1 MINKKILIVGGGPA
15 GLMAA
20 DFASRSGVEVTLADS
35 MPTFGRKF
43 LMAGKSGLN
52 LTMHEDDITFQTR
65 IIHNN
70 TTIEK
75 ALEEFGPIE
84 VIEWANSLGI
94 KTFVGSTG
102 RVFPT
107 EMKASPLLRNWISR
121 LDELGVSRQNR
132 WKLKSISNK
141 VATFETPQ
149 GLLNKPADG
158 IVLAL
163 GGASWPKLGSNGDWK
178 SLFDPAELESFQ
190 ASNCSFIVKWSIK
203 MSKYFGQP
211 LKSIKLSAGSQS
223 SRGEIIISQKGIEG
237 GGIYSLSAQL
247 KKGEDLILDLLPDW
261 DNDKILKLLTIP
273 WGKSSSSNILRKRL
287 KLEPIK
293 QAILREFAMD
303 VFKEP
308 ALLTKSIKSLKIPL
322 NGTGPIQTAISTS
335 GGVKMGSID
344 ENFML
349 RGRPGI
355 FCAGEMLDWDAP
367 TGGYLITTCLAT
379 GRMAGKRAVQFV
391 SHC

>member
-52 LTMHEDDITFQTR
+52 LTMHEDYITFQTR

-149 GLLNKPADG
+149 GLLNKSADG

-335 GGVKMGSID
+335 GGVKMSSID

-349 RGRPGI
+349 RGRPGV

-379 GRMAGKRAVQFV
+379 GRMAGKRAMQFV

>member
-149 GLLNKPADG
+149 GLLNKSADG

-273 WGKSSSSNILRKRL
+273 LGKSSSSNILRKRL

-335 GGVKMGSID
+335 GGVKMSSID

-349 RGRPGI
+349 RGRPGV

-379 GRMAGKRAVQFV
+379 GRMAGKRAMQFV

>member
-52 LTMHEDDITFQTR
+52 LTMHEDNVTFQTR
-65 IIHNN
+65 IIDNN

-149 GLLNKPADG
+149 GLLNKSADG

-308 ALLTKSIKSLKIPL
+308 ALLTKSIKSPKIPL

-349 RGRPGI
+349 RGRPGV

-379 GRMAGKRAVQFV
+379 GRMAGKRAMQFV

>member
-121 LDELGVSRQNR
+121 LDKLGVSRQNR

-149 GLLNKPADG
+149 GLLNKSADG

-349 RGRPGI
+349 RGRPGV

-367 TGGYLITTCLAT
+367 TGGYLITTC
-379 GRMAGKRAVQFV
+379 
-391 SHC
+391 

>member
-20 DFASRSGVEVTLADS
+20 DFAGRSGVKVTLVDS

-52 LTMHEDDITFQTR
+52 LTMNEDDVTFQTR
-65 IIHNN
+65 IIQNN

-149 GLLNKPADG
+149 GLLNKSADG

-178 SLFDPAELESFQ
+178 SLFDPAEVESFQ
-190 ASNCSFIVKWSIK
+190 ASNCSFVVKWSMK

-261 DNDKILKLLTIP
+261 DNGKILKLLTMP
-273 WGKSSSSNILRKRL
+273 WGKSSSSNVLRKRL
-287 KLEPIK
+287 KLEPVK

>member
-52 LTMHEDDITFQTR
+52 LTMHEDDVTFQTR

-149 GLLNKPADG
+149 GLLNKSADG

>member
-52 LTMHEDDITFQTR
+52 LTMHEDYITFQTR

-149 GLLNKPADG
+149 GLLNKSADG

-349 RGRPGI
+349 RGRPGV

-379 GRMAGKRAVQFV
+379 GRMAGKRAVQFI

>member
-52 LTMHEDDITFQTR
+52 LTMNEDDITFQTR

-149 GLLNKPADG
+149 GLLNKSADG

>member
-20 DFASRSGVEVTLADS
+20 DCASRSGVEVTLADS
-35 MPTFGRKF
+35 MPTFGRKL

-149 GLLNKPADG
+149 GLLNKSADG

-178 SLFDPAELESFQ
+178 SLFDPAELASFQ

-322 NGTGPIQTAISTS
+322 NGTGPIKTAISTS

>member
-20 DFASRSGVEVTLADS
+20 DFASRSGVEVTIADS

-52 LTMHEDDITFQTR
+52 LTMHEDNVTFQTR
-65 IIHNN
+65 IINNN
-70 TTIEK
+70 TTLEK

-149 GLLNKPADG
+149 GLLNKSADG

-261 DNDKILKLLTIP
+261 DNGKILKLLTMP
-273 WGKSSSSNILRKRL
+273 WGKSSSSNVLRKRL
-287 KLEPIK
+287 KLEPVK

-335 GGVKMGSID
+335 GGMKMGSID

-349 RGRPGI
+349 RSRPGV

-391 SHC
+391 SHF

>member
-20 DFASRSGVEVTLADS
+20 DFASRSGVKVTLVDS

-149 GLLNKPADG
+149 GLLNKSADG

-322 NGTGPIQTAISTS
+322 NGTGPIKTAISTS

-391 SHC
+391 SHF

>member
-1 MINKKILIVGGGPA
+1 MVNKKILIVGGGPA

-52 LTMHEDDITFQTR
+52 LTMYEDDITFQTR

-149 GLLNKPADG
+149 GLLNKSADG

-322 NGTGPIQTAISTS
+322 NGTGPIKTAISTS

>member
-149 GLLNKPADG
+149 GLLNKSADG

-178 SLFDPAELESFQ
+178 SLFDPAEVESFQ
-190 ASNCSFIVKWSIK
+190 ASNCSFVVKWSMK

-261 DNDKILKLLTIP
+261 DNGKILKLLTMP
-273 WGKSSSSNILRKRL
+273 WGKSSSSNVLRKRL
-287 KLEPIK
+287 KLEPVK

-322 NGTGPIQTAISTS
+322 NGTGPIKTAISTS

-349 RGRPGI
+349 RSRPGV

>member
-1 MINKKILIVGGGPA
+1 MKNKKILIVGGGPA

-149 GLLNKPADG
+149 GLLNKSADG

-163 GGASWPKLGSNGDWK
+163 GGASWPKLGSTGDWK
-178 SLFDPAELESFQ
+178 SLFDATDVENFH
-190 ASNCSFIVKWSIK
+190 ASNCSFLVKWSTK

-308 ALLTKSIKSLKIPL
+308 ALLTKRIKSLKIPL

-349 RGRPGI
+349 RGRPGV

-379 GRMAGKRAVQFV
+379 GRMAGKRAVQFI

>member
-52 LTMHEDDITFQTR
+52 LTMYEDDITFQTR

-149 GLLNKPADG
+149 GLLNKSADG

-163 GGASWPKLGSNGDWK
+163 GGASWPKLGSNGNWK

-322 NGTGPIQTAISTS
+322 NGTGPIKTAISTS

-379 GRMAGKRAVQFV
+379 GRMAGKRAVQFI

>member
-107 EMKASPLLRNWISR
+107 EMKASPLLRNWISK

-149 GLLNKPADG
+149 GLLNKSADG

-322 NGTGPIQTAISTS
+322 NGTGPIKTAISTS

-349 RGRPGI
+349 RSRPGI

>member
-149 GLLNKPADG
+149 GLLNKSADG

-322 NGTGPIQTAISTS
+322 NGTGPIKTAISTS

-391 SHC
+391 SDC

>member
-20 DFASRSGVEVTLADS
+20 DFASRSGVKVTLVDS

-52 LTMHEDDITFQTR
+52 LTMYEDDITFQTR

-149 GLLNKPADG
+149 GLLNKSADG

-322 NGTGPIQTAISTS
+322 NGTGPIKTAISTS

-391 SHC
+391 SHF

>member
-52 LTMHEDDITFQTR
+52 LTMHEDDVTFQTR

-149 GLLNKPADG
+149 GLLNKSADG

-322 NGTGPIQTAISTS
+322 NGTGPIKTAISTS

-391 SHC
+391 SNC

>member
-20 DFASRSGVEVTLADS
+20 DFASRSGVKVTLVDS

-52 LTMHEDDITFQTR
+52 LTMNEDDVTFQTR
-65 IIHNN
+65 IIQNN

-132 WKLKSISNK
+132 WKLKSLSNK

-149 GLLNKPADG
+149 GLLNESADG

-261 DNDKILKLLTIP
+261 DNDKILKLLTMP
-273 WGKSSSSNILRKRL
+273 WGKSSSSNVLRKRL

-349 RGRPGI
+349 RSRPGV

>member
-52 LTMHEDDITFQTR
+52 LTMHEDDVTFQTR

-121 LDELGVSRQNR
+121 LDELGVTRQNR

-149 GLLNKPADG
+149 GLLNKSADG

-349 RGRPGI
+349 RGRPGV

>member
-149 GLLNKPADG
+149 GLLNKSADG

-322 NGTGPIQTAISTS
+322 NGTGPIKTAISTS

-349 RGRPGI
+349 RGRPGV

-379 GRMAGKRAVQFV
+379 GRMAGKRAAQFV

>member
-149 GLLNKPADG
+149 GLLNKSADG

-322 NGTGPIQTAISTS
+322 NGTGPIKTAISTS

-367 TGGYLITTCLAT
+367 TGGYLITTFLAT
-379 GRMAGKRAVQFV
+379 GRMAGKRAMQFV

>member
-52 LTMHEDDITFQTR
+52 LTMHEDDVTFQTR

-149 GLLNKPADG
+149 GLLNKSADG

-190 ASNCSFIVKWSIK
+190 PSNCSFIVKWSIK

-322 NGTGPIQTAISTS
+322 NGTGPIKTAISTS

-349 RGRPGI
+349 RGRPGV

-379 GRMAGKRAVQFV
+379 GRMAGKRAMQFV

>member
-20 DFASRSGVEVTLADS
+20 DFAGRSGVKVTLVDS

-52 LTMHEDDITFQTR
+52 LTMNEDDVTFQTR
-65 IIHNN
+65 IIQNN

-132 WKLKSISNK
+132 WKLKSLSNK

-149 GLLNKPADG
+149 GLLNESADG

-178 SLFDPAELESFQ
+178 SLFDPAEVESFQ
-190 ASNCSFIVKWSIK
+190 ASNCSFVVKWSMK

-261 DNDKILKLLTIP
+261 DNGKILKLLTMP
-273 WGKSSSSNILRKRL
+273 WGKSSSSNVLRKRL
-287 KLEPIK
+287 KLEPVK

-335 GGVKMGSID
+335 GGMKMGSID

-349 RGRPGI
+349 RSRPGV

-391 SHC
+391 SHF

>member
-20 DFASRSGVEVTLADS
+20 DFASRSGVEVTVADS

-149 GLLNKPADG
+149 GLLNKSADG

-261 DNDKILKLLTIP
+261 DNHKILKLLTIP

-322 NGTGPIQTAISTS
+322 NGTGPIKTAISTS

>member
-20 DFASRSGVEVTLADS
+20 DFASRSGVKVTLVDS

-52 LTMHEDDITFQTR
+52 LTMNEDDVTFQKR
-65 IIHNN
+65 IIQNN

-132 WKLKSISNK
+132 WKLKSLSNK

-149 GLLNKPADG
+149 GLLNKSADG

-261 DNDKILKLLTIP
+261 DNGKILKLLTMP
-273 WGKSSSSNILRKRL
+273 WGKSSSSNVLRKRL
-287 KLEPIK
+287 KLEPVK

-335 GGVKMGSID
+335 GGMKMGSID

-349 RGRPGI
+349 RSRPGV

>member
-20 DFASRSGVEVTLADS
+20 DFASRSGVKVTLVDS

-52 LTMHEDDITFQTR
+52 LTMNEDDVTFQTR
-65 IIHNN
+65 IIQNN

-132 WKLKSISNK
+132 WKLKSLSNK

-149 GLLNKPADG
+149 GLLNESADG

-178 SLFDPAELESFQ
+178 SLFDPAEVESFQ
-190 ASNCSFIVKWSIK
+190 ASNCSFVVKWSMK

-261 DNDKILKLLTIP
+261 DNGKILKLLTMP
-273 WGKSSSSNILRKRL
+273 WGKSSSSNVLRKRL
-287 KLEPIK
+287 KLEPVK

-308 ALLTKSIKSLKIPL
+308 ALLTKNIKSLKIPL

-349 RGRPGI
+349 RSRPGV

>member
-149 GLLNKPADG
+149 GLLNKSADG

-322 NGTGPIQTAISTS
+322 NGTGPIKTAISTS

-349 RGRPGI
+349 RSRPGV

>member
-52 LTMHEDDITFQTR
+52 LTMHEDNVTFQTR
-65 IIHNN
+65 IIDNN

-149 GLLNKPADG
+149 GLLNKSADG

-349 RGRPGI
+349 RGRPGV

-379 GRMAGKRAVQFV
+379 GRMAGKRAMQFV

>member
-20 DFASRSGVEVTLADS
+20 DFASRSGLEVTLADS

-52 LTMHEDDITFQTR
+52 LTTHEDDITFQTR

-149 GLLNKPADG
+149 GLLNKSADG

-322 NGTGPIQTAISTS
+322 NGTGPIKTAISTS

>member
-20 DFASRSGVEVTLADS
+20 DFASRSGVEVTIADS

-149 GLLNKPADG
+149 GLLNKSADG

-163 GGASWPKLGSNGDWK
+163 GAASWPKLGSNGDWK

-261 DNDKILKLLTIP
+261 DNDKIVKLLTIP

-322 NGTGPIQTAISTS
+322 NGTGPIKTAISTS

-379 GRMAGKRAVQFV
+379 GRMAGKRAVQFI

>member
-20 DFASRSGVEVTLADS
+20 DFASRSGVEVTLVDS

-149 GLLNKPADG
+149 GLLNKSADG

-237 GGIYSLSAQL
+237 GGIYPLSAQL

-261 DNDKILKLLTIP
+261 DNGKILKLLTMP
-273 WGKSSSSNILRKRL
+273 WGKSSSSNVLRKRL
-287 KLEPIK
+287 KLEPVK

-322 NGTGPIQTAISTS
+322 NGTGPIKTAISTS
-335 GGVKMGSID
+335 GGVKMLS
-344 ENFML
+344 
-349 RGRPGI
+349 
-355 FCAGEMLDWDAP
+355 
-367 TGGYLITTCLAT
+367 LI
-379 GRMAGKRAVQFV
+379 
-391 SHC
+391 HI

>member
-149 GLLNKPADG
+149 GLLNKSADA

-349 RGRPGI
+349 RGRPGV

-379 GRMAGKRAVQFV
+379 GRMAGKRALQFV

>member
-149 GLLNKPADG
+149 GLLNKSADG

-322 NGTGPIQTAISTS
+322 NGTGPIKTAISTS

-349 RGRPGI
+349 RDRPGI

-379 GRMAGKRAVQFV
+379 GRMEGKRAVQFV

>member
-20 DFASRSGVEVTLADS
+20 DFAGRSGVKVTLVDS

-65 IIHNN
+65 IIQNN

-132 WKLKSISNK
+132 WKLKSLSNK

-149 GLLNKPADG
+149 GLLNESADG

-178 SLFDPAELESFQ
+178 SLFDPAEVESFQ
-190 ASNCSFIVKWSIK
+190 ASNCSFVVKWSMK

-261 DNDKILKLLTIP
+261 DNGKILKLLTIP

-349 RGRPGI
+349 RSRPGV